1 MGFGSLLAAQCHLLY
16 EREGGEADLLERLNK
31 LWSNKSKNGCMWTEE
46 WLPVPKNSIVIQ
58 SIRLDSSAGL
68 QYALESQVNSWPWR
82 NDLLERRTSRQRV
95 KLPFSCSY
103 NSTSCRRDDPDK
115 RPTFLPQNIWMKAVF
130 SCIIGPNMMWILPF
144 EIYQKS
150 LSGVP
155 LHFGV
160 LVNYRCH
167 QVDIQ

>member
-1 MGFGSLLAAQCHLLY
+1 MIACAQEFNSYSVYQARFLSWSSVCTGISSKLMTMKKWLA
-16 EREGGEADLLERLNK
+16 REA
-31 LWSNKSKNGCMWTEE
+31 
-46 WLPVPKNSIVIQ
+46 
-58 SIRLDSSAGL
+58 
-68 QYALESQVNSWPWR
+68 
-82 NDLLERRTSRQRV
+82 RTSRQRV

-103 NSTSCRRDDPDK
+103 DSTSCRRDDPDK